1 MSRNPSPTETNRASR
16 RQSASPYDR
25 SDFLRRSALTNYHVT
40 RVITDPSRS
49 NSVPAQSRS
58 VIAPFQPPQ
67 TAATS
72 RGRGRG
78 RSRGR
83 PRGSTRGRARTAN
96 HQVQQLAANDE
107 QEAIQAEND
116 ANNNVIFHRGQEI
129 QTVDSYL
136 VIIQLILLK
145 TYII

>member
-1 MSRNPSPTETNRASR
+1 M
-16 RQSASPYDR
+16 
-25 SDFLRRSALTNYHVT
+25 RRSALTNYHVT

-83 PRGSTRGRARTAN
+83 PRGSTRGRARTAS
-96 HQVQQLAANDE
+96 HQVQQLAANE

>member
-1 MSRNPSPTETNRASR
+1 MSRDPSPTETNRASR
-16 RQSASPYDR
+16 RQNASPYDR
-25 SDFLRRSALTNYHVT
+25 SDFLRRSALANYHVT
-40 RVITDPSRS
+40 RVITDPTRS

-72 RGRGRG
+72 RGRGR
-78 RSRGR
+78 SRGR
-83 PRGSTRGRARTAN
+83 PRGSTRGRARTAS